1 MKEIIQRRL
10 TSNAEINKH
19 ILAKFDLQDNVKH
32 GSTLLEEIKRAF
44 LSEEITREEMDMI
57 FYDVYHIDEIFDD
70 RMFPYH
76 VAILAELG
84 YIHDKIVEAST
95 NIDAL
100 HEILMQYKY
109 LETLMNHPTE
119 IVRFHAKE
127 RYNDLNQVRAK
138 HSSLL
143 KLLDTL
149 DLTLFYLKE
158 FDQNFVIVEA
168 KSLIYEKNTF
178 NFDVHVKVID
188 CGKSFSI
195 DLLYDM
201 YPETRCRRAEQFFN
215 EYPFKKLYRVQGY
228 PDMKHGKI
236 IGLSF
241 EEVLEFIDR
250 ESHMEY

>member
-1 MKEIIQRRL
+1 MQNVTSKKL
-10 TSNAEINKH
+10 TNNATINQY

-76 VAILAELG
+76 VTILAELG
-84 YIHDKIVEAST
+84 YTHDKIVEASK

-100 HEILMQYKY
+100 HEILMQYKH

-119 IVRFHAKE
+119 IVRFHAKL
-127 RYNDLNQVRAK
+127 RYEYLNQVRAK

-143 KLLDTL
+143 KLMDAL
-149 DLTLFYLKE
+149 DLTLFYLQE
-158 FDQNFVIVEA
+158 FDQNSVIVEA
-168 KSLIYEKNTF
+168 KSLVYEKNTF

-215 EYPFKKLYRVQGY
+215 EYPFKKLHCAHGY

-241 EEVLEFIDR
+241 EEVVEFLKR
-250 ESHMEY
+250 ESHMKY